1 MNQFLYKLRP
11 LRPEMLSQG
20 PTPQEASAVEAHFA
34 YLSRLK
40 DEGKVAMAG
49 RTITEDQHTFGI
61 VIVLAESQEEA
72 QKLME
77 FDPAVSEGVMGAEL
91 FPFRVA
97 LWGND
102 PR

>member
-20 PTPQEASAVEAHFA
+20 PTPQEAGAVEAHFA

-40 DEGKVAMAG
+40 DEGRVAMAG
-49 RTITEDQHTFGI
+49 RTLTEDEHSFG
-61 VIVLAESQEEA
+61 VVVLLADSQEQA
-72 QKLME
+72 HNLME
-77 FDPAVSEGVMGAEL
+77 CDPAVSEGVMSAEL
-91 FPFRVA
+91 YPFRVA
-97 LWGND
+97 LWGQD